1 MYVGLSLCVPPYI
14 GWLLLVVILQWVLI
28 GSLIAFCIW
37 VRKKQN
43 NMKQNDSPRWKRF
56 YNCALVI
63 YLFLF
68 IIYLLNLAIPP
79 GNMPALVLMFITSAI
94 MIILGNNKKHI
105 LFAICLTIIAIV
117 LMFKEYEDGV
127 HWKHKIDMFRQSVDT
142 ITK

>member
-1 MYVGLSLCVPPYI
+1 
-14 GWLLLVVILQWVLI
+14 
-28 GSLIAFCIW
+28 
-37 VRKKQN
+37 
-43 NMKQNDSPRWKRF
+43 
-56 YNCALVI
+56 
-63 YLFLF
+63 
-68 IIYLLNLAIPP
+68 IPP